1 MFNPKYRKNKSA
13 GNILCIYKQAAV
25 FKISEADKRTAA
37 KRHAFFVNILPHA
50 IGLSFFVQCM
60 LSVGIS
66 FISLNTY
73 TDDDKKQKAKTPIIP
88 QSK

>member
-1 MFNPKYRKNKSA
+1 MSNRSDLCRVALNSY
-13 GNILCIYKQAAV
+13 LCIYKQAAV
-25 FKISEADKRTAA
+25 FKTSEADKRTAA